1 MRLIS
6 ALLLLC
12 FIRNLQIN
20 DILKRLKVMKLEA
33 YFTLDF
39 FLVNTSNATDILLTF
54 PPKASEFKVSY
65 HLILFDLIY

>member
-12 FIRNLQIN
+12 FIRNLTNN

-33 YFTLDF
+33 YFTLDYF
-39 FLVNTSNATDILLTF
+39 NKTSNDPDMLLTF
-54 PPKASEFKVSY
+54 FPKASEFKVIISFN
-65 HLILFDLIY
+65 I